1 MIVVEGEEQA
11 PGGEVR
17 GQRIAITGAGGQLG
31 RYLVQAIIDAGAQP
45 VGLGHHEGPGVD
57 TVVDITDRE
66 ATTRAIADAR
76 PDVVIHGAAMTD
88 VDGCE
93 TDPERADRIN
103 HLGSRHVAEAARAAG
118 AHLVAVSTDFVYAGD
133 APPYAEDDPTDPIS
147 VYGSSKRDGELAVR
161 GVSDSFAIART
172 AWVYG
177 GAGKHFP
184 RSILNLLAARPTID
198 VVNDEL
204 GNPTFAGDLAVAL
217 VQLAGT
223 RAPGTFHLTNE
234 GVASRFELARTVAS
248 LAGEDPER
256 VRPTTA
262 AEFLKTYP
270 LPAKRPANSAL
281 ANTRAAASAVR
292 LRPWQDALA
301 DYIPRLAAELK
312 GHHA

>member
-1 MIVVEGEEQA
+1 MSVAEGDERS
-11 PGGEVR
+11 PGTSVR

-31 RYLVQAIIDAGAQP
+31 RYLVQAIADAGAQP
-45 VGLGHHEGPGVD
+45 IGLGHHEGPGVD
-57 TVVDITDRE
+57 HVVDITDRD
-66 ATTRAIADAR
+66 ATARAIAAAR

-103 HLGSRHVAEAARAAG
+103 HLGTRHVAEAAAAAG
-118 AHLVAVSTDFVYAGD
+118 AHLVAVSTDFVFAGD
-133 APPYAEDDPTDPIS
+133 DPPYGEDDPTNPIS
-147 VYGSSKRDGELAVR
+147 VYGSSKRDGELAVLE
-161 GVSDSFAIART
+161 VSDRFAIART

-217 VQLAGT
+217 VQLAGL
-223 RAPGTFHLTNE
+223 RAAGIHHLTNE
-234 GVASRFELARTVAS
+234 GVASRFELARAVAS

-262 AEFLKTYP
+262 AEFLKSYP

-301 DYIPRLAAELK
+301 DYIPRLATELK
-312 GHHA
+312 AQHA